1 MIGTKFAHYHILDKL
16 GSGAMGVVYR
26 ARDQKLKREVAIK
39 VLPKGMVAD
48 EMARKRLKRE
58 ARSLSRLNHPN
69 VEILYDFDTFRGVD
83 FLVVEYVHGEN
94 LHDRIGAGPLPEC
107 DVLGIGAQIAAA
119 LEAAHECGVVHRD
132 LKPAN
137 VLVSDKGLVKVLDF
151 GVAKARWREGDS
163 VTSDFVDSVAV
174 VGTLPYMAPE
184 QLEGNAEPRSDLF
197 SAGAVLYEMAT
208 GEMSFP
214 DDTVGAL
221 IDAVMH
227 DDPRP
232 PRSIN
237 RSISVG
243 LEGVI
248 LKALEKDADRRYQ
261 TAAELREDLERLQ
274 SDPSSTVGVPEK
286 AAAGPRGTLLWAVV
300 GLAALGL
307 VWAISRAF
315 V

>member
-48 EMARKRLKRE
+48 NVARKRLKRE

-69 VEILYDFDTFRGVD
+69 VEILYDFDTFRGID
-83 FLVVEYVHGEN
+83 FIVVEYVQGET
-94 LHDRIGAGPLPEC
+94 LHDRIDGGPLPESE
-107 DVLGIGAQIAAA
+107 VLGIGVQIAAA
-119 LEAAHECGVVHRD
+119 LEAAHECDVVHRD

-137 VLVSDKGLVKVLDF
+137 VLVTDKGLVKVLDF

-163 VTSDFVDSVAV
+163 VTSDFVDSIAV

-184 QLEGNAEPRSDLF
+184 QLEGNAETRSDLF

-208 GEMSFP
+208 GEMTFP

-227 DDPRP
+227 DEPRP

-237 RSISVG
+237 KSISVG

-248 LKALEKDADRRYQ
+248 LKALQKDADRRYQ
-261 TAAELREDLERLQ
+261 TATELREDLERLQ
-274 SDPSSTVGVPEK
+274 ADPASTVVVPQK
-286 AAAGPRGTLLWAVV
+286 VAAGRRGTLLWAFV

-307 VWAISRAF
+307 AWALSRAF
-315 V
+315 A